1 VDENDESILQ
11 SMMQSNIIDNRNPY
25 RAVPPQIVG
34 AGLGERVM
42 TNMPSQTAPADVQ
55 QMADEFQRT
64 AEKNELQGD
73 PVSPPDEGAGPRP
86 MSPQLVQ
93 AMAAAL
99 KPNLAQFQR
108 PLTLGAKITR
118 QANEL
123 MRREEEEPAETVDPD
138 GTISKGIR
146 RR

>member
-1 VDENDESILQ
+1 MDENDESILQ
-11 SMMQSNIIDNRNPY
+11 SMMQSNIVDNRNPY
-25 RAVPPQIVG
+25 QVIPPKIVG

-64 AEKNELQGD
+64 AEKNELEGD
-73 PVSPPDEGAGPRP
+73 PVSPPDESAGPRP

-123 MRREEEEPAETVDPD
+123 IRQNELQPKEPE
-138 GTISKGIR
+138 
-146 RR
+146 